1 VIIGAPPPGRA
12 PTESLPA
19 MTRPEADPLMP
30 EPAPPSV
37 GPLTRRRQFEG
48 GFEQI
53 LFGSRWL
60 MAPMYFGLVLSLGLV
75 AFIFLRELIESVP
88 HMLTESADDAILVV
102 LSLIDLTLAGNLLLI
117 VLFSGYENFVSKL
130 NIDDG
135 GDRPDWMGK
144 VDFAGLK
151 MKLVGSI
158 VAISA
163 IHLLKEFMELGKEGE
178 TVSMTDGHLFW
189 LTVIHLTFVTSGL
202 LLAVMDYLGARSGGK
217 H

>member
-1 VIIGAPPPGRA
+1 MQHDDPSHAPQSIGNTARDRL
-12 PTESLPA
+12 ES
-19 MTRPEADPLMP
+19 
-30 EPAPPSV
+30 
-37 GPLTRRRQFEG
+37 

-60 MAPMYFGLVLSLGLV
+60 MAPMYLGLVVALGLV
-75 AFIFLRELIESVP
+75 AFIFLRELVEALPAMMIES
-88 HMLTESADDAILVV
+88 SDDAILVV

-130 NIDDG
+130 NVNDG

-158 VAISA
+158 IAISA
-163 IHLLKEFMELGKEGE
+163 IHLLKEFMELGKEGH
-178 TVSMTDGHLFW
+178 TVAMFDGHLFW
-189 LTVIHLTFVTSGL
+189 LTVIHLTFVMSGL